1 MVNVLIPEKN
11 ASEIKGFWEAFYAGK
26 NIFLTGCGGTG
37 KSTLIREV
45 IKKHK
50 RSHKIVVSASTGVAS
65 LNIEGKTIHKT
76 LGIGFGP
83 RKDQSFL
90 EFETILER
98 NKYWNEKT
106 EQIINKKKVLLI
118 DEISMVEARLFDFID
133 FRLQCL
139 RGNVEPFGG
148 MQVIVIGD
156 FLQLE
161 PVCREGTA
169 KFAFESEAWQN
180 ANFEIINLKEVQ
192 RQDDE
197 KFINILNRIR
207 FGEMNDEDY
216 DVLKQRFTSCPST
229 ETTRVMT
236 HNSLVEEW
244 NNERFAE
251 IDSKEKVYKAEIG
264 GGTADQQEQLI
275 SQVLSPVELKL
286 KVGAKVMVTANS
298 PDNLYYNGQ
307 IGTVTKLLP
316 ASVEVKLEDDAG
328 TVEVTTFV
336 WKLDK
341 EKKNGAY
348 LSQIP
353 LRLGYAITVHKSQG
367 VTLKR
372 AHIDISESFAHGQC
386 YVALSRVS
394 NLEGLTLEYF
404 LKKNV
409 KAHQKCVDF
418 YRQII

>member
-1 MVNVLIPEKN
+1 MPEKN
-11 ASEIKGFWEAFYAGK
+11 AFEIKRFWEAFHEGK

-37 KSTLIREV
+37 KSTLIREA
-45 IKKHK
+45 IKKYK
-50 RSHKIVVSASTGVAS
+50 RKYKIAVSASTGIAA

-83 RKDQSFL
+83 KKDQSFL
-90 EFETILER
+90 EFETFLER

-106 EQIINKKKVLLI
+106 QQIINKKNILLI
-118 DEISMVEARLFDFID
+118 DEISMIEARLFDFIN

-139 RGNVEPFGG
+139 REDTRPFGG
-148 MQVIVIGD
+148 MQMIVIGD

-161 PVCREGTA
+161 PVCREGIVR
-169 KFAFESEAWQN
+169 FAFESNSWKD
-180 ANFEIINLKEVQ
+180 ANFEIINLKEVV

-207 FGEMNDEDY
+207 FGEMNDDDY
-216 DVLKQRFTSCPST
+216 EVLKGRFISCPSI

-236 HNSLVEEW
+236 HNNLVEEW

-251 IDSKEKVYKAEIG
+251 IDSKEKIYRAEVG
-264 GGTADQQEQLI
+264 GGTEEQQEQLI

-298 PDNLYYNGQ
+298 PDNLYFNGQ
-307 IGTVTKLLP
+307 IGTVTKLFP
-316 ASVEVKLEDDAG
+316 DSVQVKLEDSPD
-328 TVEVTTFV
+328 VIEVTNFI

-367 VTLKR
+367 ITLKK

-418 YRQII
+418 YRQIV